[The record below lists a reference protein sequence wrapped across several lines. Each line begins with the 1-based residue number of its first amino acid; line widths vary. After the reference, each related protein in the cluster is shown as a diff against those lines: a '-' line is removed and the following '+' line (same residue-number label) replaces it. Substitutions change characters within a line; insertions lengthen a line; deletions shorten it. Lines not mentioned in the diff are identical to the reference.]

1 MKSKILGNCFDHSE
15 DKPDGR
21 NIGLFCWADLS
32 AKTVLSSRM
41 EVKRSHRNIPH
52 SFRHC
57 EAQRREQQRIQMTT
71 DFTSLNLRDEVM
83 QAVTELGYNEP
94 TPIQTAMIP
103 LMLSGVDVIGQAQT
117 GTGKTAAFTLPI
129 LHNFQQQRHVQA
141 LVLAPTRELAL
152 QVSKTVT
159 EYGRHLDVRVL
170 AVYGGQPYGPQIS
183 KLNRGIDIV
192 VGTPGRL
199 LDLIDRNALNIKH
212 IKTLVLDE
220 ADEMLNMGFME
231 DVEKILAETPV
242 ERQTALFSATM
253 PPRIR
258 SLANRFM
265 RDPQSVTIKRDS
277 LNTLAIEQRYYL
289 VHESDKTNA
298 LTRLFEIE
306 PIKSALIFA
315 RTRAETATLAN
326 ELVVRGIPAEAIH
339 GDLDQNARERVLGRF
354 RANQLKVLVATD
366 VAARGLDID
375 DISHVFNYHLPD
387 DAEVYIHRIGR
398 TGRAGKT
405 GVAITLLSPKEK
417 RRMRE
422 VEFLTKQQVMKA
434 ELPTVSE
441 IHRHRE
447 NEVVETMKIWLGRG
461 RYKRELEMVQ
471 ELIEAGHDP
480 LNIAAAALKIAR
492 ADEKQR
498 PIAEVGEVRS
508 DYRSEKQLKP
518 KNGRPLK
525 GMHREKFGRS
535 ERSVKNLSN
544 KRRGASSHEEGM
556 IRLKINKGKMHNIR
570 PNDVVGQIAFHAN
583 IPGYTIGKIRI
594 EDNFSFVDIPE
605 DVAEQVVKQSGNY
618 KIGKEKFSVVMT
630 K

>member
-1 MKSKILGNCFDHSE
+1 
-15 DKPDGR
+15 
-21 NIGLFCWADLS
+21 
-32 AKTVLSSRM
+32 
-41 EVKRSHRNIPH
+41 
-52 SFRHC
+52 
-57 EAQRREQQRIQMTT
+57 MTT
-71 DFTSLNLRDEVM
+71 DFTSLNLREELV
-83 QAVTELGYNEP
+83 QAITGLGYSEP
-94 TPIQTAMIP
+94 TPIQSAIIP
-103 LMLSGVDVIGQAQT
+103 IMLKGTDVIGQAQT
-117 GTGKTAAFTLPI
+117 GTGKTAAFALPI
-129 LHNFQQQRHVQA
+129 LHNLTPQRYVQA

-152 QVSKTVT
+152 QVADSMI
-159 EYGRHLDVRVL
+159 EYGKHLDVRVL

-183 KLNRGIDIV
+183 RLNRGVDVV

-199 LDLIDRNALNIKH
+199 LDLIERKALNIKH
-212 IKTLVLDE
+212 VRVLVLDE

-231 DVEKILAETPV
+231 DVEKILAETPP

-265 RDPQSVTIKRDS
+265 RDPQQVNIKRDT
-277 LNTLAIEQRYYL
+277 LTLASTEQRYYL

-366 VAARGLDID
+366 VAARGLDIE

-405 GVAITLLSPKEK
+405 GIAITLISPREK
-417 RRMRE
+417 RRLRE
-422 VEFLTKQQVMKA
+422 VEALTKQPVKKM
-434 ELPTVSE
+434 ELPTTSD
-441 IHRHRE
+441 IIKYRE
-447 NEVVETMKIWLGRG
+447 SQVVENLKIWLGRG

-471 ELIEAGHDP
+471 ELIAAGHDP
-480 LNIAAAALKIAR
+480 LNIAAAAIKIAR

-498 PIAEVGEVRS
+498 PIAEVGEVKDDR
-508 DYRSEKQLKP
+508 K
-518 KNGRPLK
+518 RPDGDLGARGGK
-525 GMHREKFGRS
+525 REPFGRGS
-535 ERSVKNLSN
+535 RFPTGKGGSS
-544 KRRGASSHEEGM
+544 RPRGDGSHEEGM
-556 IRLKINKGKMHNIR
+556 VRLKLNKGKLHGIR
-570 PNDVVGQIAFHAN
+570 PNDIVGTIAFHAN

-594 EDNFSFVDIPE
+594 EDKHTLVDIPE
-605 DVAEQVVKQSGNY
+605 DLVDQVLTHNGNY
-618 KIGKEKFSVVMT
+618 RIGKEKFSLA
-630 K
+630 KAK

>member
-1 MKSKILGNCFDHSE
+1 
-15 DKPDGR
+15 
-21 NIGLFCWADLS
+21 
-32 AKTVLSSRM
+32 
-41 EVKRSHRNIPH
+41 
-52 SFRHC
+52 
-57 EAQRREQQRIQMTT
+57 MTT
-71 DFTSLNLRDEVM
+71 EFTSLNLRDEVM
-83 QAVTELGYNEP
+83 QAITELGYSTP
-94 TPIQTAMIP
+94 TPIQAGMIP
-103 LMLSGVDVIGQAQT
+103 LMLTGADVIGQAQT
-117 GTGKTAAFTLPI
+117 GTGKTAAFALPI
-129 LHNFQQQRHVQA
+129 LHNFQPQRHVQA

-152 QVSKTVT
+152 QVANSMT
-159 EYGRHLDVRVL
+159 EYGKHLDVRVL
-170 AVYGGQPYGPQIS
+170 AVYGGQPYGPQIG

-199 LDLIDRNALNIKH
+199 LDLIERNALNIKH
-212 IKTLVLDE
+212 IHTLVLDE
-220 ADEMLNMGFME
+220 ADEMLNMGFIE
-231 DVEKILAETPV
+231 DIEKILAETPA

-265 RDPQSVTIKRDS
+265 RDPQSVTIKRDTT
-277 LNTLAIEQRYYL
+277 NALAIEQRYYL
-289 VHESDKTNA
+289 VHEGDKTNA

-306 PIKSALIFA
+306 SIKSALIFA

-417 RRMRE
+417 RRLRE
-422 VEFLTKQQVMKA
+422 VEALTKQ
-434 ELPTVSE
+434 TVTKVEIPSASE
-441 IHRHRE
+441 IVKHRE
-447 NEVVETMKIWLGRG
+447 NKVVENLKIWLGRG

-471 ELIEAGHDP
+471 ELVDAGYD
-480 LNIAAAALKIAR
+480 LTDIAAAAIKIAR

-498 PIAEVGEVRS
+498 PIAEVGEVKSNYRS
-508 DYRSEKQLKP
+508 DEKQYKP
-518 KNGRPLK
+518 KNGR
-525 GMHREKFGRS
+525 RETFGRRDIPIKS
-535 ERSVKNLSN
+535 ISN
-544 KRRGASSHEEGM
+544 KRRGDSSHEEGM
-556 IRLKINKGKMHNIR
+556 IRLKMNLGKTNGVR
-570 PNDVVGQIAFHAN
+570 PNDIVGTIAYHAN

-594 EDNFSFVDIPE
+594 EDKMTFVDIPE
-605 DVAEQVVKQSGNY
+605 NLLDQVMNHNGNY
-618 KIGKEKFSVVMT
+618 RIGKDKFSLA
-630 K
+630 KAK

>member
-1 MKSKILGNCFDHSE
+1 
-15 DKPDGR
+15 
-21 NIGLFCWADLS
+21 
-32 AKTVLSSRM
+32 
-41 EVKRSHRNIPH
+41 
-52 SFRHC
+52 
-57 EAQRREQQRIQMTT
+57 MTT
-71 DFTSLNLRDEVM
+71 EFTSLNLRDEVM
-83 QAVTELGYNEP
+83 QAITELGYSVP
-94 TPIQTAMIP
+94 TPIQAGMIP
-103 LMLSGVDVIGQAQT
+103 LMLTGVDVIGQAQT
-117 GTGKTAAFTLPI
+117 GTGKTAAFALPI

-152 QVSKTVT
+152 QVADSMV
-159 EYGRHLDVRVL
+159 EYGKHLNVRVL

-183 KLNRGIDIV
+183 RLNRGVDIV

-199 LDLIDRNALNIKH
+199 LDLIERNALNIKH
-212 IKTLVLDE
+212 IHTLVLDE
-220 ADEMLNMGFME
+220 ADEMLNMGFIE
-231 DVEKILAETPV
+231 DIEKILAETPA

-265 RDPQSVTIKRDS
+265 RDPQSVTIKRDTT
-277 LNTLAIEQRYYL
+277 NALAIEQRYYL
-289 VHESDKTNA
+289 VHEADKTNA

-315 RTRAETATLAN
+315 RTRAETAALAN

-398 TGRAGKT
+398 TGRAGKA

-422 VEFLTKQQVMKA
+422 VEALTKQQVTKT
-434 ELPTVSE
+434 ELPTVAD
-441 IHRHRE
+441 IHRYRE
-447 NEVVETMKIWLGRG
+447 GRVVENLKIWLGRG

-471 ELIEAGHDP
+471 ELIDAGFD
-480 LNIAAAALKIAR
+480 LTNIAAAAIKIAR

-498 PIAEVGEVRS
+498 PIAGVAEVKS
-508 DYRSEKQLKP
+508 DYRSNEKQYKP
-518 KNGRPLK
+518 KYAR
-525 GMHREKFGRS
+525 RETFGRRDIPIKS
-535 ERSVKNLSN
+535 ISN
-544 KRRGASSHEEGM
+544 RRRGDSSHEEGM
-556 IRLKINKGKMHNIR
+556 IRLKINRGKSSGIR
-570 PNDVVGQIAFHAN
+570 PNDIVGTIAFHAN

-594 EDNFSFVDIPE
+594 EDTFTFVDIPE
-605 DVAEQVVKQSGNY
+605 DLIDQVMKQNGNY
-618 KIGKEKFSVVMT
+618 RIGKDKFSLA
-630 K
+630 KAK

>member
-1 MKSKILGNCFDHSE
+1 
-15 DKPDGR
+15 
-21 NIGLFCWADLS
+21 
-32 AKTVLSSRM
+32 
-41 EVKRSHRNIPH
+41 
-52 SFRHC
+52 
-57 EAQRREQQRIQMTT
+57 MTT
-71 DFTSLNLRDEVM
+71 EFTSLNLRDEVM
-83 QAVTELGYNEP
+83 QAITELGYSTP
-94 TPIQTAMIP
+94 TPIQAGMIP
-103 LMLSGVDVIGQAQT
+103 LMLTGADVIGQAQT
-117 GTGKTAAFTLPI
+117 GTGKTAAFALPI
-129 LHNFQQQRHVQA
+129 LHNFQPQRHVQA

-152 QVSKTVT
+152 QVANSMT
-159 EYGRHLDVRVL
+159 EYGKHLDVRVL
-170 AVYGGQPYGPQIS
+170 AVYGGQPYGPQIG

-199 LDLIDRNALNIKH
+199 LDLIERNALNIKH
-212 IKTLVLDE
+212 IHTLVLDE
-220 ADEMLNMGFME
+220 ADEMLNMGFIE
-231 DVEKILAETPV
+231 DIEKILAETPA

-265 RDPQSVTIKRDS
+265 RDPQSVTIKRD
-277 LNTLAIEQRYYL
+277 TLTVSAIEQRYYL

-405 GVAITLLSPKEK
+405 GVAITLLSPREK

-422 VEFLTKQQVMKA
+422 VEALTKQTVTKM
-434 ELPTVSE
+434 ELPTVAD
-441 IHRHRE
+441 IHRYRE
-447 NEVVETMKIWLGRG
+447 NKVVENLKIWLGRG

-471 ELIEAGHDP
+471 ELIDAGYDIT
-480 LNIAAAALKIAR
+480 NIAAAAIKIAR

-498 PIAEVGEVRS
+498 PIADVTEVKSNYRS
-508 DYRSEKQLKP
+508 DEKQFKP
-518 KNGRPLK
+518 KNGR
-525 GMHREKFGRS
+525 RETSGRRDIPIKS
-535 ERSVKNLSN
+535 ISN
-544 KRRGASSHEEGM
+544 RRRGDSSHEEGM
-556 IRLKINKGKMHNIR
+556 IRLKMNLGKTHGIR
-570 PNDVVGQIAFHAN
+570 PNDVVGTIAYHAN

-594 EDNFSFVDIPE
+594 EDKMTFVDIPE
-605 DVAEQVVKQSGNY
+605 NLLDQVMTHNGNY
-618 KIGKEKFSVVMT
+618 RIGKDKFSLA
-630 K
+630 KAK